1 MGKKVNAIF
10 LASSLLLGTISMP
23 LLASCGGNEVE
34 IDSQYSVFINL
45 EEGVELDI
53 KTSAENKPVET
64 GTIVTITV
72 SNLSVGKTCVI
83 TSEQVEV
90 KKESAT
96 TFSFVMPSQNVYL
109 NVNLENEV
117 INQSSL
123 DALKKGFKLETKV
136 SETIDDVTKYSIV
149 ETQVVDGKFTVK
161 TYEQSANE
169 NPSKEKPQ
177 LFETYYKNEKGEL
190 TAGRIGINN
199 KFKYY
204 PVLFPDGSGVITWD
218 ANGYKNFFSYLNIEH
233 FKLGKD
239 GWFNLKLNDES
250 LKEAYKAIMT
260 QLYGNPGLELDSFS
274 LKVENGNIVALK
286 AESKTF
292 IGSSKNYKYQFES
305 KITNVGEENFEERY
319 KPFKNKEDAEFSK
332 IFNELNKNN
341 YTLTQTDY
349 ANGKVSGVTTLK
361 ANPDKVYYEVP
372 DEVGDLVKIGYYVKD
387 GFTQEV
393 TQKDDGFYKVGEP
406 MEGDITPELL
416 VNYDINYSCFDKADN
431 KYTLKK
437 GIDASTSAFSMFM
450 TTTETLD
457 DVTIETIEG
466 GYRVTN
472 IYSKNKTIFDFTNI
486 GSTDVGFSEETVKE
500 QFVPTSWTELVDEA
514 TYTGLSEYFGEG
526 FTSLPI
532 PTFIGSQMINLAEEK
547 GLGLLV
553 FDGAPGETWV
563 STYADMLK
571 EAGFEHQPGE
581 DLFGAGNG
589 EVFIKTF
596 QVKGAE
602 MTVGYQVCLLDG
614 LFAIAFVDMAV
625 AG

>member
-23 LLASCGGNEVE
+23 LLASCGGDKIEV
-34 IDSQYSVFINL
+34 DSEYSVFINL
-45 EEGVELDI
+45 DEGVELDI
-53 KTSAENKPVET
+53 QTSAENKPVEV

-72 SNLSVGKTCVI
+72 SNLSAGKLCVI
-83 TSEQVEV
+83 SSEQVEV

-109 NVNLENEV
+109 NVSLENEV

-136 SETIDDVTKYSIV
+136 SETIDDATKYSIV

-204 PVLFPDGSGVITWD
+204 PVLFPDGSGVISWD
-218 ANGYKNFFSYLNIEH
+218 ANGYKNFFSYLNTEH

-260 QLYGNPGLELDSFS
+260 QLYGNPGLELNSFS
-274 LKVENGNIVALK
+274 VKVENGNIVALK

-292 IGSSKNYKYQFES
+292 IGSSKNYKYKFES
-305 KITNVGEENFEERY
+305 KIINVGDENFEERY
-319 KPFKNKEDAEFSK
+319 KPFEEKQDAEFSK
-332 IFNELNKNN
+332 IFDDLNKNN
-341 YTLTQTDY
+341 YTLIQTDY
-349 ANGKVSGVTTLK
+349 SDGKISGVTTLK

-372 DEVGDLVKIGYYVKD
+372 DEVGDLVKVGYYVKD

-393 TQKDDGFYKVGEP
+393 TSKDDGFYKVGEP

-416 VNYDINYSCFDKADN
+416 VNYDISYSCFDKVDN

-457 DVTIETIEG
+457 NLTIETIEG

-472 IYSKNKTIFDFTNI
+472 IYSKNKTVFDFTNI
-486 GSTDVGFSEETVKE
+486 GTTDVGFSAETVKE
-500 QFVPTSWTELVDEA
+500 QFVPKSWSELVDEI

-532 PTFIGSQMINLAEEK
+532 PTFIGSQMINLSEEV
-547 GLGLLV
+547 GLGLLI
-553 FDGAPGETWV
+553 FDGTPDESWV
-563 STYADMLK
+563 STYADMMK
-571 EAGFEHQPGE
+571 EAGFEHLPGE

-589 EVFIKTF
+589 EAFTKTF

-602 MTVGYQVCLLDG
+602 MVVGYQVCILEG
-614 LFAIAFVDMAV
+614 FFAIAFVDMAV